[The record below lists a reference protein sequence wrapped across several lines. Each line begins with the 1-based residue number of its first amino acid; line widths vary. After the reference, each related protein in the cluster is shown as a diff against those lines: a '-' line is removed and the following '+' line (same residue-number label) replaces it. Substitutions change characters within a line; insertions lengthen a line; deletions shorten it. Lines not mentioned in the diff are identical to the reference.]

1 MHNIS
6 AAQRLLPAFFSIQGL
21 PAYELV
27 VDAKAP
33 GTFTYSDAVGSVAID
48 LSNRCEC
55 CSAKLYRKPL
65 RPYPAQDRQSG
76 YVRQQVYSAFL
87 YGRYFT
93 SLSYFTE
100 SGHMAIRYK
109 TSPMYLFIESLTRD
123 TCSIT
128 DVSLVYCPN
137 STNIAQSVLSQDLGF
152 DWLCLMWGGPPNY
165 SGYPNSVSVRQ
176 AMEFL

>member
-1 MHNIS
+1 MTNAQLRAARVYDAQQLVELNQDFSHRDARGIS

-48 LSNRCEC
+48 A
-55 CSAKLYRKPL
+55 SAVQPNY
-65 RPYPAQDRQSG
+65 
-76 YVRQQVYSAFL
+76 
-87 YGRYFT
+87 
-93 SLSYFTE
+93 TE
-100 SGHMAIRYK
+100 NHCDPILHK
-109 TSPMYLFIESLTRD
+109 TD
-123 TCSIT
+123 
-128 DVSLVYCPN
+128 
-137 STNIAQSVLSQDLGF
+137 SQG
-152 DWLCLMWGGPPNY
+152 LMWGGPPNY